1 MNEELRREA
10 ETLREN
16 EGEEEEHGCCPDKR
30 QKLWDLLEK
39 PSSSVAA
46 KVTTAAHTL
55 CKHSGRAC
63 CKRIHIYDPVTEV
76 MGKLL

>member
-10 ETLREN
+10 ETLREKDGDQV
-16 EGEEEEHGCCPDKR
+16 ETGCCPDKR

-46 KVTTAAHTL
+46 KVGQAHGPHT
-55 CKHSGRAC
+55 HAQYQMSEYS
-63 CKRIHIYDPVTEV
+63 HIN
-76 MGKLL
+76 